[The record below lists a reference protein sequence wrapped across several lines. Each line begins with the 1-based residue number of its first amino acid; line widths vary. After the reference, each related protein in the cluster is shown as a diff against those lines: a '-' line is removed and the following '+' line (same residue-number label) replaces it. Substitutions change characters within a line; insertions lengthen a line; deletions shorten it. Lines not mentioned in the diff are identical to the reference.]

1 MPSLRSEGW
10 DTSLKFDR
18 HSIGVKL
25 FSYFTLFAAAILC
38 LMWLLQTV
46 LLRSMYEGMMTSEL
60 EQVAAKLAAA
70 RNATDFEELL
80 DQAAYDNSILVYVI
94 DENGSVIYTTDEH
107 MSARRM
113 GGKNARMGMGMGAMM
128 SGLPSDYQEFSE
140 RMRQSTDGRVRYTLD
155 SGSGETK
162 TLVLGAT
169 LDGAVLYISTPL
181 DPLNVT
187 IGILRRQL
195 WYVSIAALLMG
206 LVIAYFI
213 ARRFTR
219 PVTAITNQAG
229 TLAEGRFPES
239 FDKGF
244 CSELDHLSDTLTYA
258 SHELGKVESL
268 RRELIANVS
277 HDLKTPLTMI
287 KAYTELIRDISG
299 DNKAK
304 RETHLGVIASE
315 ADRLEKLVNDILS
328 LSQAQSGSMPLNT
341 EALDVGAAV
350 ERVMARFEP
359 LFLKEG
365 YHFHAEIEP
374 GQTAQA
380 DSMRIEQV
388 LYNLIGNAMNYI
400 GGDKTVSVRVR
411 GLADAVRVEI
421 SDHGEGIAQ
430 EELPRI
436 WERYYKAKDHV
447 RDKAGTGLGLSI
459 VKGILEM
466 HKARYGVDSQ
476 LGEGSSFWF
485 ELLR

>member
-1 MPSLRSEGW
+1 M
-10 DTSLKFDR
+10 KFDK

-38 LMWLLQTV
+38 LLWLLQTV
-46 LLRSMYEGMMTSEL
+46 LLQSLYEGMMTREL
-60 EQVAAKLAAA
+60 EQVATELAAA
-70 RNATDFEELL
+70 RNASDFEDLL
-80 DQAAYDNSILVYVI
+80 DRAAYANNILVYVI
-94 DENGSVIYTTDEH
+94 NENGTIRYSTDEH

-113 GGKNARMGMGMGAMM
+113 GGRAGRMGMGGMM
-128 SGLPSDYQEFSE
+128 RALPSDYAEFTE
-140 RMRQSTDGRVRYTLD
+140 KLKQSADGRVRYTLA
-155 SGSGETK
+155 SGSTGAK
-162 TLVLGAT
+162 TLVLGAR
-169 LDGAVLYISTPL
+169 LDDSLLYISTPL

-187 IGILRRQL
+187 IEILRRQL
-195 WYVSIAALLMG
+195 WYVSVVALLLG

-229 TLAEGRFPES
+229 ALAEGRFPES

-244 CSELDHLSDTLTYA
+244 CSELDHLSDTLSYA

-299 DNKAK
+299 DNKVK
-304 RETHLGVIASE
+304 REAHLGVISSE
-315 ADRLEKLVNDILS
+315 VDRLEKLVTDILS
-328 LSQAQSGSMPLNT
+328 LSQVQSGNVPLNL
-341 EALDVGAAV
+341 EALDVGKTV
-350 ERVMARFEP
+350 ERVMTRFEP
-359 LFLKEG
+359 LFTGDGLK
-365 YHFHAEIEP
+365 FHAEIEA
-374 GQTAQA
+374 GLMVQA
-380 DSMRIEQV
+380 DAQRIEQV

-400 GGDKTVSVRVR
+400 GTDKTVYVRVK
-411 GLADAVRVEI
+411 GLSDAVRVEI
-421 SDHGEGIAQ
+421 TDHGEGIAE

-436 WERYYKAKDHV
+436 WERYYKARDHV

-466 HKARYGVDSQ
+466 HHARYGAQSRT
-476 LGEGSSFWF
+476 GEGSTFWF
-485 ELLR
+485 ELLY